1 MALVTTVVTIEGENK
16 GLFLKPITEYKSLT
30 DLGFTF
36 IYGQRDG
43 FMYFM
48 TEKDK
53 ITKKTTD
60 CGYPSPTSGSVM
72 TRKALSPVFLDA
84 YDTQC
89 ARTFDNTILSEMRKV
104 GINSNDLSG
113 TQLQQILLDIYR
125 PVVARDMLR
134 IALLA
139 DTSLV
144 GDTNYSMIDGWLAK
158 LNAQIPGAQD
168 YGALSD
174 TAINLTNIRTTMKD
188 IYNKQT
194 LKLRQVQNDQKAFY
208 VTRTVFEAWQD
219 YVISINPLES
229 SKNQLLSGEI
239 PTTYRGIQLIVLDI
253 LDSYLP
259 DVDGTSGVANHP
271 NKVIYAKKDQTAIML
286 DSPAA
291 GTEYKSWYD
300 INTDLNKFD
309 ARYRMDIQ
317 IGYTDFFVIAG
328 I

>member
-16 GLFLKPITEYKSLT
+16 GLFIKPVTEYKALT

-36 IYGQRDG
+36 TYGQRDG
-43 FMYFM
+43 YMYFM

-60 CGYPSPTSGSVM
+60 CGYPSPTTGSVM
-72 TRKALSPVFLDA
+72 TRKLLSPVFLDA
-84 YDTQC
+84 YDVQC

-104 GINSNDLSG
+104 GINSNDLTG
-113 TQLQQILLDIYR
+113 TQLQEILLNIYR
-125 PVVARDMLR
+125 PVVARDMIR
-134 IALLA
+134 IALL
-139 DTSLV
+139 
-144 GDTNYSMIDGWLAK
+144 GDTASGDANYSQIDGWLKKIA
-158 LNAQIPGAQD
+158 AQIPSGQT

-174 TAINLTNIRTTMKD
+174 TAINTTNIRTTM
-188 IYNKQT
+188 YNIWQKQT
-194 LKLRQVQNDQKAFY
+194 LKLRQVPNNMKAFY
-208 VTRTVFEAWQD
+208 VTRTVFDAWQE

-239 PTTYRGIQLIVLDI
+239 PTTYRGIELIVLDI

-271 NKVIYAKKDQTAIML
+271 NKVIYAKKDQTAIMI

-317 IGYTDFFVIAG
+317 IGYVDFFVTAG
-328 I
+328 V